1 MADKVY
7 STYMTQI
14 ELNPTRSK
22 RPIRKL
28 QDNA

>member
-14 ELNPTRSK
+14 ELNPRRK